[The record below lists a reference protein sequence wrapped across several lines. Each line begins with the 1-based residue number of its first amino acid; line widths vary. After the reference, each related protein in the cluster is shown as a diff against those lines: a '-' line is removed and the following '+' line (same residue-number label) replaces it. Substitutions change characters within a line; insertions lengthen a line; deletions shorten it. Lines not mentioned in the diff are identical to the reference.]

1 MIIWLNGAFGS
12 GKSTI
17 AELLHKKLKH
27 CHVYDPEQVGYFLW
41 DNFPHELTRK
51 GDFQDIKM
59 WRDFNYQLIRY
70 MDDNYDGILIVP
82 MTIVNIDYY
91 NEIIGNLI
99 KDGVDVK
106 HFILMANKDTIKH
119 RLINRGEGT
128 NSWAEQQ
135 IDRCLQAF
143 NTISGTKID
152 TDKLDLMKIV
162 DFIIEEATV
171 NCI

>member
-27 CHVYDPEQVGYFLW
+27 CHIYDPEQVGYFLW
-41 DNFPHELTRK
+41 DNLPHELTRK

-59 WRDFNYQLIRY
+59 WRAFNYQMIRY
-70 MDDNYDGILIVP
+70 MNDNYDGILIIP

-99 KDGVDVK
+99 KDGLDVK

-119 RLINRGEGT
+119 RLISRGEGS

-143 NTISGTKID
+143 NTINGIKID
-152 TDKLDLMKIV
+152 TDKLGLVKIV
-162 DFIIEEATV
+162 DFIIEEATGSY
-171 NCI
+171 I